1 MYSKIVKKYAQY
13 LDVVLQMLR
22 YNKLSANGKKFDF
35 VQQEIELLGH
45 VMTRDEIRLDMMK
58 VEAVQKSKQPS
69 IKKMFRFLL
78 A

>member
-1 MYSKIVKKYAQY
+1 MYSKIVKKYVQY
-13 LDVVLQMLR
+13 LDAVLQMLR

-58 VEAVQKSKQPS
+58 VEAKSRNNPLL
-69 IKKMFRFLL
+69 KKCLDFF
-78 A
+78 